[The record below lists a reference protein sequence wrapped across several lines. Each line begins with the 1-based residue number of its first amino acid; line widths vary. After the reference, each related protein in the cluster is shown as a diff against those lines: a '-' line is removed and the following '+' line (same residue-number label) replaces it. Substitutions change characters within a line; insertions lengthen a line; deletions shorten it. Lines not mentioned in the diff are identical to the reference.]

1 MSRLAQILQMLEE
14 SPSEPFLRFALA
26 KEWESQGDIAQALTC
41 WAWFPEHAPEY
52 NGFYF
57 HYVRL
62 LKASGESDKARAI
75 LQQGLAVMQAQGDRH
90 AYAELRSLADPTE
103 EEE

>member
-14 SPSEPFLRFALA
+14 NPSEPFLRFALA
-26 KEWESQGDIAQALTC
+26 KEWESLGDTAQALAC
-41 WAWFPEHAPEY
+41 WAWFPEHAPDY

-62 LKASGESDKARAI
+62 LKDSGEKDKARI
-75 LQQGLAVMQAQGDRH
+75 LLRQGLEVMQAQGDRH
-90 AYAELRSLADPTE
+90 AYAELRSLADPAE